1 MAHSKSAKKSIRI
14 YKEKRSRNRSVKSAL
29 KTTVGQ
35 AEKLVLEGELEP
47 AAEAVKK
54 ATTALDKAAQRGIIH
69 VNNAARRKSRLT
81 KKLNKSISSES

>member
-1 MAHSKSAKKSIRI
+1 M
-14 YKEKRSRNRSVKSAL
+14 NSAL
-29 KTTVGQ
+29 KTSIGQ
-35 AEKLVLEGELEP
+35 AEKLIIEGELEP

-54 ATTALDKAAQRGIIH
+54 ATTALDKAAQKGIIH